1 VSSLLP
7 AQAGYTA
14 AGLAYNAISLFEAR
28 HGRPPLTRGP
38 AAINAGI
45 FVLYATALVLGAFGF
60 TTGYRI
66 AIAVFVVLLGYG
78 GVVVHLRRGPTDFY
92 RGKPPGFAPL
102 PSTASASRSTS
113 PAWSPGR
120 DRLPPTLR
128 YIHRRRLPPLR
139 QAEP

>member
-1 VSSLLP
+1 VSPLLP

-45 FVLYATALVLGAFGF
+45 FVLYAAALVLGAFGF
-60 TTGYRI
+60 TTGYRV

-92 RGKPPGFAPL
+92 RGKTAWVCAIAINGIGFALNLTGLVTGP
-102 PSTASASRSTS
+102 
-113 PAWSPGR
+113 
-120 DRLPPTLR
+120 
-128 YIHRRRLPPLR
+128 
-139 QAEP
+139 